1 MFNPSENVSRG
12 KTEVVALDCEMVG
25 VVGDKNNGEVSALAR
40 LTIVNYHGHVLMD
53 KFVCP
58 EKRVVDYR
66 SFVSGVYPENLEKAN
81 GAM

>member
-25 VVGDKNNGEVSALAR
+25 VVGDLNKGEVSALAR